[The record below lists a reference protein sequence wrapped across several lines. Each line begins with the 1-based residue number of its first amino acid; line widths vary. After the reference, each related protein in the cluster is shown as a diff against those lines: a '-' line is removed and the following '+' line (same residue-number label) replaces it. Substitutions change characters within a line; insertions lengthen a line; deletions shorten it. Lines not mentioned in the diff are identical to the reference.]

1 MTLPTHLILKKSD
14 FSFGISIPASKF
26 LDINLF
32 RHRGTSID
40 LGVSY
45 KANYSKEL
53 IKKNDPIILNSFNDQ
68 DKSLLKSNDDIFSGT
83 MNVMLQNFGI
93 FTQNIYLKED
103 SLEIVVDQN
112 RYRNLNLATKRS
124 IQSVRDILETR
135 DINKIHITYQVSNVN
150 IGSVSFSL
158 NNFLDFLDNS
168 SSVPELMKNL
178 NYENYYNKDD
188 FDEIFKGEI
197 DFPIY
202 WRY

>member
-1 MTLPTHLILKKSD
+1 
-14 FSFGISIPASKF
+14 
-26 LDINLF
+26 
-32 RHRGTSID
+32 
-40 LGVSY
+40 
-45 KANYSKEL
+45 
-53 IKKNDPIILNSFNDQ
+53 
-68 DKSLLKSNDDIFSGT
+68 
-83 MNVMLQNFGI
+83 MLQNFGI

-124 IQSVRDILETR
+124 IQSVRDILETE
-135 DINKIHITYQVSNVN
+135 ISIKFISYQVSNVN

-202 WRY
+202 FGGIRPEIKNHIGAQKHFTRDS